1 MVPSV
6 THATTALAP
15 PPPAVAHRPA
25 VRRRPGLLGALGLFV
40 LARLAGA
47 GVLAGV
53 AWAAGKRPLRLLGH
67 SWDSRWYLGIAEHG
81 YGRTLRFG
89 PDVVHSDLAFFPLY
103 PALVRAVTAV
113 TPLGAG
119 SAGLLVSWTAAALA
133 ACGIYAVTRHL
144 RGPAVAAA
152 TVLLWGLLPHSVVLS
167 MAYTEPVLTAFA
179 AWALYAVLT
188 GRWVWAGALAAAAG
202 VSRPNGFA
210 VAAAVVVAGGCEA
223 VRAWGWGMAG
233 AEGRPPLGRDSGGTL
248 ARGWGRGMAGAE
260 GRAPRGH
267 GFGPGSEGS
276 RAREGSSTGAWP
288 SRARENGTE
297 VSRPGGGPGL
307 GEAVRAR
314 GCVPGTPGAARAWR
328 LGSWAS
334 PHARGRGAGAVRVV
348 RARGGWGA
356 ASEEAARARGAVG
369 RTPSPGAASGHARE
383 GVAETPSPDA
393 ASGRARGDV
402 AETAGAG
409 TGREPGS
416 GRAVRARGR
425 DAAVP
430 VRAAGSARAVRGG
443 GTRVPYAVPRARV
456 SHRLWTG
463 IALAPLGWI
472 GYVLWVG
479 VRKGDP
485 LGGYFAVQRLW
496 GSRFDFGE
504 GSLRFARHL
513 LLEGDRFVFP
523 VALVIVGA
531 AVVLYALLLAERV
544 PLPLLVYTGV
554 LLLIALGGSGF
565 FESKPRFLLPA
576 FPLLL
581 PLAAALARTTRARP
595 WHAAV
600 VVAALAGLS
609 FAYGA
614 YLVVLADTP
623 L

>member
-1 MVPSV
+1 M
-6 THATTALAP
+6 THATTTAAALAP
-15 PPPAVAHRPA
+15 PPPAVARRPA

-47 GVLAGV
+47 GVLAGI

-119 SAGLLVSWTAAALA
+119 SAGLLVSWTAAAVA

-233 AEGRPPLGRDSGGTL
+233 AEGRPPLGRGSGGTL

-267 GFGPGSEGS
+267 GFGPGSGGTRARGMAEVEGRPPLGRDSGPGSEGS
-276 RAREGSSTGAWP
+276 RAREGGSTGAWP
-288 SRARENGTE
+288 SRAWEDGTE

-314 GCVPGTPGAARAWR
+314 GCV
-328 LGSWAS
+328 
-334 PHARGRGAGAVRVV
+334 
-348 RARGGWGA
+348 
-356 ASEEAARARGAVG
+356 
-369 RTPSPGAASGHARE
+369 
-383 GVAETPSPDA
+383 
-393 ASGRARGDV
+393 
-402 AETAGAG
+402 
-409 TGREPGS
+409 
-416 GRAVRARGR
+416 
-425 DAAVP
+425 
-430 VRAAGSARAVRGG
+430 
-443 GTRVPYAVPRARV
+443 
-456 SHRLWTG
+456 
-463 IALAPLGWI
+463 
-472 GYVLWVG
+472 
-479 VRKGDP
+479 
-485 LGGYFAVQRLW
+485 
-496 GSRFDFGE
+496 
-504 GSLRFARHL
+504 
-513 LLEGDRFVFP
+513 
-523 VALVIVGA
+523 
-531 AVVLYALLLAERV
+531 
-544 PLPLLVYTGV
+544 
-554 LLLIALGGSGF
+554 
-565 FESKPRFLLPA
+565 
-576 FPLLL
+576 
-581 PLAAALARTTRARP
+581 
-595 WHAAV
+595 
-600 VVAALAGLS
+600 
-609 FAYGA
+609 
-614 YLVVLADTP
+614 
-623 L
+623 